1 MHIHYAFVLDRC
13 YELCEQIV
21 KLVILILFFDDH
33 SLEVVRLDNSL
44 HVVWQPGH
52 EVVQSVFVFGTPL
65 EMILELRVVLIALIA
80 QLRVVLECLVRVV
93 KETVQALEVPLHVL
107 FHTLSLAFP
116 LLPNLHLSLEV

>member
-13 YELCEQIV
+13 YELSEQIV
-21 KLVILILFFDDH
+21 KLVILVLFLYYYT
-33 SLEVVRLDNSL
+33 LEVVRLDNSL
-44 HVVWQPGH
+44 YVVWQPGH

-65 EMILELRVVLIALIA
+65 EMILELRVVLIALVA
-80 QLRVVLECLVRVV
+80 QVRIVLECLVRVV

>member
-13 YELCEQIV
+13 YELREQIV
-21 KLVILILFFDDH
+21 KLVILVLFLDDYT
-33 SLEVVRLDNSL
+33 LEVVRLDNSL
-44 HVVWQPGH
+44 YIVWQPGH

-80 QLRVVLECLVRVV
+80 QVRIVLECLVRVV